1 MNRWLACIACILLSA
16 VCAAHA
22 APVAAPAATPAPP
35 IPADTQVLLSLDE
48 RIDSDLVHTGQHFAL
63 TVSQDV
69 LVDGAVVVP
78 KGARAQGTVL
88 FARKKGHGRSGALDL
103 RVDFVEAPA
112 GRVPVRASLSRRSRY
127 IAPEHAADHVLVGL
141 GLTVEMGSGENI
153 VLEPGTSI
161 EVAVVAQPGPQGEK
175 K

>member
-1 MNRWLACIACILLSA
+1 MNRCTALIASILLSA
-16 VCAAHA
+16 ACAALA
-22 APVAAPAATPAPP
+22 APVVSPAATPAMT
-35 IPADTQVLLSLDE
+35 IPADTQVVLALDQ
-48 RIDSDLVHTGQHFAL
+48 RIDSDLAKTGQHFAL
-63 TVSQDV
+63 SVSEDV

-103 RVDFVEAPA
+103 RVDFVETPG

-127 IAPEHAADHVLVGL
+127 IAPEHAADYVLLGL

-153 VLEPGTSI
+153 VLEPGTTI
-161 EVAVVAQPGPQGEK
+161 EVAVIGQAAPQGASK
-175 K
+175 